1 MNGVVN
7 IALTTLERQYKLPSS
22 QSALIVSSTDIG
34 AVLFVLVVSYL
45 GAKGNR
51 PKWIAT
57 GSFLMAVGSFI
68 FTIPHVASDP
78 YEYVCKRFNP
88 NPPTPPKKRKKRCT
102 LLKTCKMLFWNNFD
116 NSAFLSF
123 KYFRLICSLINGTL
137 LLSATSG
144 NTSHV
149 CSSSN
154 SDPECL
160 TQSGSS
166 YLYVFM
172 LAQFVHGIGFTPMF
186 TLGTAYVDDN
196 APSTSTALYLGIPFK
211 KL

>member
-1 MNGVVN
+1 M
-7 IALTTLERQYKLPSS
+7 
-22 QSALIVSSTDIG
+22 
-34 AVLFVLVVSYL
+34 
-45 GAKGNR
+45 
-51 PKWIAT
+51 
-57 GSFLMAVGSFI
+57 
-68 FTIPHVASDP
+68 
-78 YEYVCKRFNP
+78 
-88 NPPTPPKKRKKRCT
+88 
-102 LLKTCKMLFWNNFD
+102 
-116 NSAFLSF
+116 
-123 KYFRLICSLINGTL
+123 

-154 SDPECL
+154 PDPECL

-196 APSTSTALYLGIPFK
+196 APSTSTALYLGKPFK
-211 KL
+211 NDKIRITRIRNHIFYGIKNISKCNLPFPGLIYAITALGVAAGYMGGGLFLNLWVDVDKSEVDVDK

>member
-1 MNGVVN
+1 
-7 IALTTLERQYKLPSS
+7 
-22 QSALIVSSTDIG
+22 
-34 AVLFVLVVSYL
+34 
-45 GAKGNR
+45 
-51 PKWIAT
+51 
-57 GSFLMAVGSFI
+57 MAVGSFI

-78 YEYVCKRFNP
+78 YEYVCKRFN
-88 NPPTPPKKRKKRCT
+88 NLNTTTTTKPPQKYLAHYLHVKAF
-102 LLKTCKMLFWNNFD
+102 KMLFLEHFRQPYKVVNI
-116 NSAFLSF
+116 
-123 KYFRLICSLINGTL
+123 FRLLFAIKSTL

-154 SDPECL
+154 SDPECQ
-160 TQSGSS
+160 TQSGSN

-196 APSTSTALYLGIPFK
+196 APSTSTALYLGKPFK
-211 KL
+211 YDITFLYSNFY